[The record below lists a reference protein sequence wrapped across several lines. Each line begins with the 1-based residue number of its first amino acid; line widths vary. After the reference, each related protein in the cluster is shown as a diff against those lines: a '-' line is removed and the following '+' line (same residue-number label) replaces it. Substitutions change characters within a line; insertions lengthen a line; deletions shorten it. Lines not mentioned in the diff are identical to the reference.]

1 MMMSHICTGRSY
13 GFAPDDIDGAIYV
26 AAKEE
31 LKPGDV
37 CKVKILDADS
47 YTLTGEQIEKN

>member
-1 MMMSHICTGRSY
+1 MYTGRSY

-37 CKVKILDADS
+37 CKVKILDAYS